1 VAFFVFRFR
10 SAPFNLPPL
19 PPHSSDLH
27 AGLGALSAHR
37 AAVGVDVPLD
47 LLAVVDDGGSPDA
60 FTAAAFRRG
69 NRANQLVAGRAAVL
83 GALRDA
89 LVKAA
94 TQEYPVASAAYEAA
108 TK

>member
-1 VAFFVFRFR
+1 MFFSTHPR
-10 SAPFNLPPL
+10 PPSL
-19 PPHSSDLH
+19 SSDLH
-27 AGLGALSAHR
+27 AGLGALASHR
-37 AAVGVDVPLD
+37 PAAAVDVPLD

-69 NRANQLVAGRAAVL
+69 NRANQLAAGKAAVL

-89 LVKAA
+89 LVTAA
-94 TQEYPVASAAYEAA
+94 RGEYPVASAAYEEA